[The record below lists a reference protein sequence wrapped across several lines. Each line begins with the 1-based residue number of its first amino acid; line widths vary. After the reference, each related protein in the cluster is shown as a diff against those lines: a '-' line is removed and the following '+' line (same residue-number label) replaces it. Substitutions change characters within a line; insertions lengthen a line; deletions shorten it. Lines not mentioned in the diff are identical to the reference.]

1 MASGSKPKSSL
12 AASKKD
18 EERPRSEPGISS
30 EKLPAKPSTAQ
41 SAASEPVD
49 WLGLTR
55 IGSPESPRP
64 PDPPAG
70 RKTED
75 VQQPREAAK
84 KVQSAPKD
92 DEDEDDEWLQKIK
105 AKRAGQHPK
114 EVSEEAKS
122 TRKVDD
128 WLGGHTVSSSKD
140 TKDSGGD
147 FLGLGDEVD
156 LDTLLG

>member
-12 AASKKD
+12 ATSKKE

-30 EKLPAKPSTAQ
+30 EKLPTKPSTAQ

-55 IGSPESPRP
+55 IGSPDSPRP
-64 PDPPAG
+64 PDPPALK
-70 RKTED
+70 KTED
-75 VQQPREAAK
+75 VREAAK
-84 KVQSAPKD
+84 KVQPTQID
-92 DEDEDDEWLQKIK
+92 DDVEDDDWLKKIK
-105 AKRAGQHPK
+105 AKRAGQAPK
-114 EVSEEAKS
+114 EVSEEVKS

-128 WLGGHTVSSSKD
+128 WLGGNTANSSKD
-140 TKDSGGD
+140 AKDSGGD